1 MPMPIQSVVGP
12 AGPAQPLSILQPRL
26 GPTGELVENQM
37 YGKYYEA
44 TRLGLV
50 YTAVNA
56 AAGAAIP
63 QATSTTQQFVLFNPP
78 ASGKRAILIKV
89 NLGYVSATMTAGCI
103 VYSVNTSVVNAVTGT
118 PLTINNNFNGGPG
131 GALGASS
138 AMQAFSG
145 ATVVAM
151 TLLRAGKYSQVVQ
164 AATSTNSPWQFDE
177 DLDGSIV
184 IGPGGAFSIG
194 GNITLGTVSISSVT
208 WIELPHVVGA

>member
-1 MPMPIQSVVGP
+1 MPMPIQSQVGP
-12 AGPAQPLSILQPRL
+12 QGPATAGASFQPRL

-50 YTAVNA
+50 FTAANA
-56 AAGAAIP
+56 VTGAAIP

-78 ASGKRAILIKV
+78 SSGKRAILLKV
-89 NLGYVSATMTAGCI
+89 TLGYVSATMTAGCI
-103 VYSVNTSVVNAVTGT
+103 TYSLNTSPVNAVTGT
-118 PLTINNNFNGGPG
+118 ALVINNNFNGGSG
-131 GALGASS
+131 IGASG
-138 AMQAFSG
+138 MQAFSG

-151 TLLRAGKYSQVVQ
+151 TLLRAAKYSQVVQ

-184 IGPGGAFSIG
+184 IGPGGAFAIG
-194 GNITLGTVSISSVT
+194 GNITLGTVAVASVT
-208 WIELPHVVGA
+208 WIEIPHIVGA